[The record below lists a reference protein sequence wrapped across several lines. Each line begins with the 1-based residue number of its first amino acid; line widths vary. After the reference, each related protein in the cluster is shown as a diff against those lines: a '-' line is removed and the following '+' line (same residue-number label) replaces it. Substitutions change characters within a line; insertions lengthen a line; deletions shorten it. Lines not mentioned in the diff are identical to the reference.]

1 MGDIKQDP
9 RNILVLGW
17 TDQSGIDTS
26 DDLVAGREEAKLAD
40 TMMLVRLDPTAATAA
55 VISIPRDLS
64 FDGYNKINA
73 AVALGPENAVNKVK
87 KGFDVEIHDFVEIN
101 FSGFRKIID
110 SIDGVPVYFPYA
122 ARDFGSF
129 FDAPAGCNILNGQQ
143 ALNYVRSRKY
153 EQNINGS
160 WVQDNKNDYGRAERQ
175 RDFLILAMDRVIA
188 KGGRNPTTMRN
199 LLKTTVDTKSVV
211 LDEKLTPQDLLDIG
225 RAFANFQPEA
235 LQRYSLPTYAD
246 GTGNLRLDTEK
257 SGPVL
262 DVFRGN
268 VPDLQPFQ
276 VPVTV
281 VDARPDLSDPSPAKQ
296 LADVKFNSGTARK
309 SPYGALD
316 QTTIRFTSDERYAA
330 ILLARYLNKVP
341 AFEQI
346 QGSKATLRLGDTL
359 QLVAGADWAGVRAQP
374 RGDED
379 TALLNRLA
387 DESAGGKV
395 SATPATTAS
404 SAAPT
409 AGAVG
414 ATAASPTTTAPPS
427 PALSNTSGI
436 IGLPPAG
443 VPCVR
448 Y

>member
-1 MGDIKQDP
+1 M
-9 RNILVLGW
+9 
-17 TDQSGIDTS
+17 
-26 DDLVAGREEAKLAD
+26 
-40 TMMLVRLDPTAATAA
+40 
-55 VISIPRDLS
+55 
-64 FDGYNKINA
+64 
-73 AVALGPENAVNKVK
+73 
-87 KGFDVEIHDFVEIN
+87 
-101 FSGFRKIID
+101 
-110 SIDGVPVYFPYA
+110 
-122 ARDFGSF
+122 
-129 FDAPAGCNILNGQQ
+129 
-143 ALNYVRSRKY
+143 
-153 EQNINGS
+153 
-160 WVQDNKNDYGRAERQ
+160 
-175 RDFLILAMDRVIA
+175 
-188 KGGRNPTTMRN
+188 
-199 LLKTTVDTKSVV
+199 
-211 LDEKLTPQDLLDIG
+211 
-225 RAFANFQPEA
+225 
-235 LQRYSLPTYAD
+235 PTYAD

-281 VDARPDLSDPSPAKQ
+281 VDARADLSDPSPAKQ

-330 ILLARYLNKVP
+330 ILVARYLNKIP

-346 QGSKATLRLGDTL
+346 QGSKATLRAGDTL
-359 QLVAGADWAGVRAQP
+359 QLVAGTDWAGVRATA

-379 TALLNRLA
+379 TAQLNRLA

-395 SATPATTAS
+395 SATPATTARS
-404 SAAPT
+404 TAPATGSAPPS
-409 AGAVG
+409 
-414 ATAASPTTTAPPS
+414 ATAASPATTVAPV
-427 PALSNTSGI
+427 PAVSNTSGI